1 MSADE
6 YSSMTVA
13 ALKDALKQREL
24 PTTGKKADLVKRLQD
39 ADNDKAAPA
48 ADVDAAAA
56 GPTEA
61 AVVADTAVPA
71 SAGGVTV
78 APTDPAAADKG
89 DDPVSKRVARFGSA
103 VLREDEK
110 AKMREARFKPSNPAV
125 DASKLEER
133 AARFGIETEE
143 SRKKKEAARAR
154 RFQLDT
160 PEILA
165 EKKRAREERFQKPV
179 PEVTKQVPLEE
190 LAALI
195 KKKT

>member
-1 MSADE
+1 MSADD

-13 ALKDALKQREL
+13 ALKDALKERDL
-24 PTTGKKADLVKRLQD
+24 PISGKKAELVKRLED

-48 ADVDAAAA
+48 ADVGDAVAD
-56 GPTEA
+56 PNEA
-61 AVVADTAVPA
+61 AVVADSAIPA
-71 SAGGVTV
+71 SAGGDKES
-78 APTDPAAADKG
+78 PTDPAVAG
-89 DDPVSKRVARFGSA
+89 ESDDPISKRVARFGSA

-110 AKMREARFKPSNPAV
+110 AKMREARFKHTDPAV
-125 DASKLEER
+125 DASKLEDR

-143 SRKKKEAARAR
+143 SRKKKEAARAK

-179 PEVTKQVPLEE
+179 PETKKQVPLEE